1 MAYSNAFYMYAHF
14 HYTLDSITD
23 KKNLLGNDRHS
34 RGTWMVNE
42 HIKDNATV
50 SNDRASTMDR

>member
-1 MAYSNAFYMYAHF
+1 MVTFCMYTHF

-23 KKNLLGNDRHS
+23 RKSLLGNDRHS